1 MRKQLLDAVYAHAY
15 GHVKKHLANI
25 EVLLEH
31 STGVA
36 NHTDI
41 VHSIEEELMEIDKY
55 DSQLDMLEKYLM
67 DVEPDTENS
76 NYTTTST

>member
-1 MRKQLLDAVYAHAY
+1 MRKQLLDTVYAHAF
-15 GHVKKHLANI
+15 GHIKKHLANI

-36 NHTDI
+36 DHTDI